1 MPPRNKPVT
10 LDPLPI
16 TPRHHRTDKS
26 RAASRADM
34 QRRAEISRAKPCSV
48 PGCSTN
54 RDGVSVYCHTHRYR
68 YRRYA
73 RPVGD
78 LPTQGELRALEGAL
92 RDWLAADHL
101 TTEADKKAFK
111 LNWGT
116 AQKTIHAH
124 PAFAIPFFRL
134 EGISGY
140 TQVAKGWIILSHY
153 FHRQRHSL
161 SDAMLRQMA
170 CRLWAE
176 FKWQMPPGKKGFE
189 RERNFFVDTLA
200 GYFVLRN
207 SGFSKTTTEE
217 KIIGWDK
224 PWYISDNPKE
234 NQYRQIKERE
244 TKIVRLSDHKAGPI
258 VRAIGKELRSAVDH
272 AMGTK
277 WVSDHRILER
287 AFLAL
292 KLPTFQN

>member
-1 MPPRNKPVT
+1 
-10 LDPLPI
+10 
-16 TPRHHRTDKS
+16 
-26 RAASRADM
+26 
-34 QRRAEISRAKPCSV
+34 
-48 PGCSTN
+48 
-54 RDGVSVYCHTHRYR
+54 
-68 YRRYA
+68 
-73 RPVGD
+73 
-78 LPTQGELRALEGAL
+78 
-92 RDWLAADHL
+92 
-101 TTEADKKAFK
+101 
-111 LNWGT
+111 
-116 AQKTIHAH
+116 
-124 PAFAIPFFRL
+124 
-134 EGISGY
+134 
-140 TQVAKGWIILSHY
+140 
-153 FHRQRHSL
+153 
-161 SDAMLRQMA
+161 MLRQMA

-189 RERNFFVDTLA
+189 RERNFFVDTWA

-234 NQYRQIKERE
+234 NRYRQIKERE

-277 WVSDHRILER
+277 WVSDHRLLER